1 MSRNALLF
9 LLFFIV
15 GCVNPNSSVIKIG
28 LNSWPGYELLYTA
41 KQLGLY
47 EKYGLNVEVIEFGSL
62 SDAKIALQR
71 GHIDLM
77 ASTLT
82 EVITAYTEAGIQ
94 AKIIFS
100 TDYSNGPD
108 MILSKSDRLSKGT
121 RIALE
126 TGSLGVF
133 MLGMALR
140 KYELQL
146 EDVKVVPSDLSKMTS
161 LMELNKID
169 AAITY
174 EPYATNMR
182 KKIKGLHNIFDS
194 SEIPNMVI
202 DVVSARKEI
211 LEKHPNLRDQ
221 LLTVWDEA
229 ILKLKENPD
238 EIIKIM
244 ASREKIEINEFK
256 EMMNGL
262 VLLSKDEQSKIDF
275 KKALEIN
282 IDTLYKLKDIDKKP
296 EPSLFLIE

>member
-1 MSRNALLF
+1 
-9 LLFFIV
+9 
-15 GCVNPNSSVIKIG
+15 
-28 LNSWPGYELLYTA
+28 
-41 KQLGLY
+41 
-47 EKYGLNVEVIEFGSL
+47 
-62 SDAKIALQR
+62 
-71 GHIDLM
+71 M

-82 EVITAYTEAGIQ
+82 EVITAYTEAGTQ

-140 KYELQL
+140 KYELQV

-174 EPYATNMR
+174 EPYATKMR
-182 KKIKGLHNIFDS
+182 KKIKGLQSIFDS
-194 SEIPNMVI
+194 SEIPNMII

-244 ASREKIEINEFK
+244 ALREKIEINEFK